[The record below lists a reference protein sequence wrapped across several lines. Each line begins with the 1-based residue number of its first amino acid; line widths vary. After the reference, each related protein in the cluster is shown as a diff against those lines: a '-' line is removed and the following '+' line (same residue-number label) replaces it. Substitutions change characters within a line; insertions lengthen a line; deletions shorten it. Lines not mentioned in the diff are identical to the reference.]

1 MIGCGQMD
9 RRVLEALPFH
19 NEVHLSMSRQ
29 STTPPIWDT
38 KHLRIATDAA
48 RIALWSWNVD
58 TDEIA
63 LDERSHLL
71 WGLPLQDG
79 FVTFETLSARI
90 HPEDLD
96 RVRAAFAS
104 TREMFGDYE
113 LEFRILRERDVRW
126 IAARGRG
133 DDEGI
138 VGRIMFGVFL
148 DVTERKLAEE
158 SRELIAGEMS
168 HRVKNLFAIASALTR
183 IASRSATTT
192 AEMAHDITRRLHAL
206 GQAHELI
213 RPSLSK
219 QKKALQLGEL
229 LGALLAAYDEKG
241 TVGDRIAISVADV
254 LVGEAAITTVALVIH
269 ELATNSI
276 KYGALSSA
284 SGSVDISCSVE
295 DGSVNIV
302 WRERG
307 GPPLTVPRG
316 QAGFGSNLI
325 HKSITGQLGG
335 SITFDWPTDGA
346 IVTLR
351 VSKALLGA

>member
-1 MIGCGQMD
+1 
-9 RRVLEALPFH
+9 
-19 NEVHLSMSRQ
+19 MSRQ
-29 STTPPIWDT
+29 STTPPIWDA

-79 FVTFETLSARI
+79 NVTFETLSARI

-104 TREMFGDYE
+104 TREVFGDYE
-113 LEFRILRERDVRW
+113 LEFRILHNGGVRW

-148 DVTERKLAEE
+148 DVTERKMAEE
-158 SRELIAGEMS
+158 SRELLASEMS
-168 HRVKNLFAIASALTR
+168 HRVKNLFAIAAALTH

-192 AEMAHDITRRLHAL
+192 AEMTSDITRRLHAL

-219 QKKALQLGEL
+219 QKKALQLREL
-229 LGALLAAYDEKG
+229 LAALLAAYDE
-241 TVGDRIAISVADV
+241 RRS
-254 LVGEAAITTVALVIH
+254 
-269 ELATNSI
+269 
-276 KYGALSSA
+276 
-284 SGSVDISCSVE
+284 
-295 DGSVNIV
+295 
-302 WRERG
+302 RG
-307 GPPLTVPRG
+307 VRHQDL
-316 QAGFGSNLI
+316 
-325 HKSITGQLGG
+325 
-335 SITFDWPTDGA
+335 
-346 IVTLR
+346 
-351 VSKALLGA
+351 

>member
-1 MIGCGQMD
+1 MQ
-9 RRVLEALPFH
+9 
-19 NEVHLSMSRQ
+19 RQ
-29 STTPPIWDT
+29 SSTPPVWDA
-38 KHLRIATDAA
+38 KHLRIATHAA

-63 LDERSHLL
+63 LDERSHVL
-71 WGLPLQDG
+71 WGLPTQEG

-104 TREMFGDYE
+104 TREMFGAYE
-113 LEFRILRERDVRW
+113 LEFRILNSGSIRW

-138 VGRIMFGVFL
+138 IGRIMFGVFI
-148 DVTERKLAEE
+148 DITERKLAEE
-158 SRELIAGEMS
+158 SRELLAGEMS
-168 HRVKNLFAIASALTR
+168 HRVKNLFAIASALTH

-192 AEMAHDITRRLHAL
+192 EEMARDITQRLHAL

-213 RPSLSK
+213 RPSLSQ
-219 QKKALQLGEL
+219 QKKAVQLGEL
-229 LGALLAAYDEKG
+229 LAALLAAYDKRG
-241 TVGDRIAISVADV
+241 KVGDRIRLDVSDV

-276 KYGALSSA
+276 KYGSLSSA
-284 SGSVDISCSVE
+284 SGSVNIECSVG
-295 DGSVNIV
+295 DGDVILV
-302 WRERG
+302 WTEKG
-307 GPPLTVPRG
+307 GPPLTMPRG
-316 QAGFGSNLI
+316 QAGFGSRLV
-325 HKSITGQLGG
+325 HTSITSQLGG
-335 SITFDWPTDGA
+335 SITFEWPTDGA
-346 IVTLR
+346 IVTLK